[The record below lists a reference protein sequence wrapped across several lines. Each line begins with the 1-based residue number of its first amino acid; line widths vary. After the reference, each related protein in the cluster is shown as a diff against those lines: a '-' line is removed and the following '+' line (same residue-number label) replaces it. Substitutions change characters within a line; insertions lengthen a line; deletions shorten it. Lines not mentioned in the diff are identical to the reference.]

1 MSSQNVFE
9 RVEKK
14 YRLNQKQYELF
25 LDAVSGKI
33 HMDEYGL
40 HTIRNIYYDTS
51 DYELIG
57 RSTNP
62 DIRRS
67 SGLEVM
73 VRSGKTVRYFLRS
86 RRSIRGLSIS
96 EERRCP

>member
-25 LDAVSGKI
+25 LDAVSGMI

-40 HTIRNIYYDTS
+40 HTIRNIYYRQSPDTS
-51 DYELIG
+51 
-57 RSTNP
+57 S
-62 DIRRS
+62 
-67 SGLEVM
+67 
-73 VRSGKTVRYFLRS
+73 
-86 RRSIRGLSIS
+86 
-96 EERRCP
+96 